1 MHWIRAHAWPTV
13 QQITRRWN
21 EDDGWLLS
29 AAMAYYGA
37 FSLFPL
43 CLVLIAGLG
52 LFTRYSS
59 QGQNAQDQLLA
70 VAAQNVS
77 PWVAEQLDAIL
88 SGVQTNAT
96 VGGPVGLIVLVVA
109 ALGIF
114 SQLERIFD
122 RIWAVKDEKPKGV
135 VASIKEALFDR
146 LIAFL
151 MLLATGGFII
161 AIFVANL
168 ALNGVRAH
176 LTRFENIGTVWPF
189 VQSAISVFFYT
200 LLFSGLYKTIPKV
213 TVNWRHALAGGLV
226 VAVIWQF
233 GQQILSA
240 FVIGEKYS
248 AYGVVGSFIAL
259 MVWMYYASVVVFFG
273 AEVVQTLRSQST
285 DDATSAANF

>member
-1 MHWIRAHAWPTV
+1 MHWIRAHAWPTLR
-13 QQITRRWN
+13 QITRRWN

-59 QGQNAQDQLLA
+59 QGQNAREQLLS
-70 VAAQNVS
+70 VASQNVS
-77 PWVAEQLDAIL
+77 PWVAEQLDNIL
-88 SGVQTNAT
+88 SGVQTNAN

-135 VASIKEALFDR
+135 VASIKEALVDR

-168 ALNGVRAH
+168 ALNGVRVH
-176 LTRFENIGTVWPF
+176 LTRFENISTVWPF
-189 VQSAISVFFYT
+189 VQSGISVFFYT
-200 LLFSGLYKTIPKV
+200 LLFSSLYKTIPKV
-213 TVNWRHALAGGLV
+213 PVNWRHALAGGLV
-226 VAVIWQF
+226 VAVVWQF

-259 MVWMYYASVVVFFG
+259 MVWMYYASVVVFLG
-273 AEVVQTLRSQST
+273 AEVVQTLRSQSL

>member
-1 MHWIRAHAWPTV
+1 
-13 QQITRRWN
+13 
-21 EDDGWLLS
+21 
-29 AAMAYYGA
+29 MAYYGA

-59 QGQNAQDQLLA
+59 QGQSAREQLLG

-77 PWVAEQLDAIL
+77 PWVAEQLDLIL

-96 VGGPVGLIVLVVA
+96 VGGPIGLIVLVVA

-122 RIWAVKDEKPKGV
+122 RIWAVKDDKPKGIL
-135 VASIKEALFDR
+135 ASVKEALFER

-151 MLLATGGFII
+151 MLLGTGGFII
-161 AIFVANL
+161 VIFVANL
-168 ALNGVRAH
+168 ALNGVRTH
-176 LTRFENIGTVWPF
+176 LAAYADLGAVWPLL
-189 VQSAISVFFYT
+189 QSALSIFFYAM
-200 LLFSGLYKTIPKV
+200 LFTTLYKTLPKV
-213 TVNWRHALAGGLV
+213 PVGWKHALAGGLT
-226 VAVIWQF
+226 VAVVWQF
-233 GQQILSA
+233 GQQVLSA

-259 MVWMYYASVVVFFG
+259 MVWMYYASVIVFFG
-273 AEVVQTLRSQST
+273 AEVVQTLRTVGT
-285 DDATSAANF
+285 DETAAAANF

>member
-1 MHWIRAHAWPTV
+1 MHWIRAHAWPTLR
-13 QQITRRWN
+13 QITRRWN

-59 QGQNAQDQLLA
+59 QGQNAREQLVEL
-70 VAAQNVS
+70 AAQNVS

-88 SGVQTNAT
+88 AGVQTNAS
-96 VGGPVGLIVLVVA
+96 VGGPLGVIVLVVA

-122 RIWAVKDEKPKGV
+122 RIWSVKDDKPKGV
-135 VASIKEALFDR
+135 VASIKEALVDR

-151 MLLATGGFII
+151 MLLGTGGFIV
-161 AIFVANL
+161 AIFVTNL

-176 LTRFENIGTVWPF
+176 LARFENIGTVWPF
-189 VQSAISVFFYT
+189 IQSAISVFFYT
-200 LLFSGLYKTIPKV
+200 LLFSSLYKTIPKV
-213 TVNWRHALAGGLV
+213 PVSWKHALAGGLV

-259 MVWMYYASVVVFFG
+259 MVWMYYASVVVFLG